1 VNESVRRRLEQPD
14 TRTLIS
20 LVPAPIL
27 FVPETPAMKILHP
40 ASCMSPLALVTA
52 LAAVAALAQP
62 EVDRP
67 RRPDGPPPGPFGG
80 RSPAEM
86 LARADQ
92 DGDGRVSRKEFLE
105 TRTAEI
111 EAMFDRIDANGDGF
125 LDEREV
131 EQMAERLRAGAEALG
146 MPPRGGERGRRPDGE
161 PGFRRPEDRPEGRA
175 ERRPEGRSEGAPLAG
190 EAFDRMDR
198 DGDGTLSREEF
209 TAGMARLR
217 EMMQRGGMREG
228 MGRPEGRR
236 GPEEGFRRPPRQDA
250 PSADGE

>member
-1 VNESVRRRLEQPD
+1 MTIRRPVSRVML
-14 TRTLIS
+14 LAI
-20 LVPAPIL
+20 
-27 FVPETPAMKILHP
+27 
-40 ASCMSPLALVTA
+40 LALLSAATA
-52 LAAVAALAQP
+52 VAQP
-62 EVDRP
+62 EGDRS
-67 RRPDGPPPGPFGG
+67 RGPDGPPPPAGPLGG

-86 LARADQ
+86 IARADQ

-105 TRTAEI
+105 TRTAEM

-146 MPPRGGERGRRPDGE
+146 MPSAGSRGMPAAGSRGMQRPDGERARRPDGA
-161 PGFRRPEDRPEGRA
+161 PGFRRPGGGSADRPEGRA
-175 ERRPEGRSEGAPLAG
+175 ERRPDGRPEGAPLAG

-198 DGDGTLSREEF
+198 DGDGSLSREEF

-217 EMMQRGGMREG
+217 EMMQRGGLPGG

-250 PSADGE
+250 TSED